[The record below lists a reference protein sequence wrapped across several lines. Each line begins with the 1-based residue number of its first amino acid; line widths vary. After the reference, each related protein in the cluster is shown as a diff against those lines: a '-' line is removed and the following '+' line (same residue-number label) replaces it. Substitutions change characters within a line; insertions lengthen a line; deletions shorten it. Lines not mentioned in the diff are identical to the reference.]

1 MGGTEVKQMAP
12 QGPLRVLYTAEAMA
26 VGGRDG
32 HAKTSDG
39 RLEVDLDVPS
49 ELGGSGGPGTNPEQL
64 FACGYGACFHNALEG
79 VARRAKVSI
88 EGSSVTARVGF
99 GPIGEGRFGL
109 TVELRINLPGIDQTT
124 AENLVAGAHDRCP
137 YSNATRNNIPVELT
151 IVEGTEPMIEQ

>member
-1 MGGTEVKQMAP
+1 MTI
-12 QGPLRVLYTAEAMA
+12 QGPVRVLYTAEATA

-39 RLEVDLDVPS
+39 RLDVELDVPA

-64 FACGYGACFHNALEG
+64 FACGYAACFHNALEG
-79 VARRAKVSI
+79 VARRAKVSV

-109 TVELRINLPGIDQTT
+109 TVELRIHLLGLDQATS
-124 AENLVAGAHDRCP
+124 EMLVAGAHDRCP
-137 YSNATRNNIPVELT
+137 YSNATRNNIPVELV
-151 IVEGTEPMIEQ
+151 IVQGTEPMIAP

>member
-32 HAKTSDG
+32 YAKTSDG

-79 VARRAKVSI
+79 VARRARVSI

-109 TVELRINLPGIDQTT
+109 TVELRINLPGVDQTT

>member
-1 MGGTEVKQMAP
+1 MASA
-12 QGPLRVLYTAEAMA
+12 QGPVRVLYTAEATA

-39 RLEVDLDVPS
+39 RLDVQLDVPS
-49 ELGGSGGPGTNPEQL
+49 ELGGTGGPGTNPEQL

-79 VARRAKVSI
+79 VARRAKVSV

-109 TVELRINLPGIDQTT
+109 TVELLVHLPGIDPAM
-124 AENLVAGAHDRCP
+124 AETLVAGAHDRCP
-137 YSNATRNNIPVELT
+137 YSNATRNNIPVELR
-151 IVEGTEPMIEQ
+151 IV

>member
-1 MGGTEVKQMAP
+1 MAP

-32 HAKTSDG
+32 YAKTSDG

-79 VARRAKVSI
+79 VARRARVSI

-109 TVELRINLPGIDQTT
+109 TVELRINLPGVDQTT